1 MEEKEIKLSLSDWLA
16 IERTRLAN
24 ERTFLAYFRTALALL
39 AGSVTILRL
48 DAFKDIR
55 WLGYTLLMWVPLVL
69 LVGVWRLVSVKRE
82 IERRYKYGKDQIEMD
97 HKRNE
102 G

>member
-1 MEEKEIKLSLSDWLA
+1 MEEEIKLSLTDWLA

-48 DAFKDIR
+48 DVFEDIR
-55 WLGYTLLMWVPLVL
+55 WLGYIFLVLAPLVL
-69 LVGVWRLVSVKRE
+69 LTGIWRLISVKRE
-82 IERRYKYGKDQIEMD
+82 IERRYQHGIAKIDK
-97 HKRNE
+97 
-102 G
+102 